1 MSDRISSYGSIVQV
15 GHKQAEGVF
24 EERVTIQEKYDGS
37 QFSFMVDGA
46 GELHCRSKGA
56 VIYVDNPP
64 ALFKPAVESARRAH
78 LGGHLVPGVIYRG
91 EAFMRAKHNVL
102 AYNRMPEGGIVLFD
116 IEVPDSN
123 FVSPE
128 IVAAAATRMGVEPA
142 VTFSPAHIV
151 VNGVEDLRPYLE
163 HESSLGGVQ
172 VEGVVA
178 KNYSRFGVDHKPLM
192 VKLVSEAFKEVHG
205 AEWKKNNPGRRDIV
219 DSIIARYGTNA
230 RWMKAIIHL
239 REQGLITDSPKDIGL
254 LMKEVQQDILRD
266 SGDAIAAELFRHFW
280 KEFISRGVTH
290 HLPNWYREKLAT
302 GADDNMVIPVPGM
315 RTLHI
320 PMEWDEWE
328 ESVIQL
334 SEKEGAA

>member
-1 MSDRISSYGSIVQV
+1 MPDRISSYGSIVQV

-37 QFSFMVDGA
+37 QFSFLEDEA

-78 LGGHLVPGVIYRG
+78 LGGHLVAGFIYRG

-102 AYNRMPEGGIVLFD
+102 AYNRMPEGGLVLFD
-116 IEVPDSN
+116 IELPGMK
-123 FVSPE
+123 FVHPTA
-128 IVAAAATRMGVEPA
+128 VAQIAGHIQVEPA
-142 VTFSPAHIV
+142 VTFEAQAIV
-151 VNGVEDLRPYLE
+151 GGVDDLRPFLA

-178 KNYSRFGVDHKPLM
+178 KNYARFGVDHKPLM

-205 AEWKKNNPGRRDIV
+205 AEWTKNNPGRRDIV

-239 REQGLITDSPKDIGL
+239 REQGLITDSPKDIGR

-266 SGDAIAAELFRHFW
+266 SGEAIAAELFNHFW
-280 KEFISRGVTH
+280 KEFISRGVTQN
-290 HLPNWYREKLAT
+290 LPVWYKTQLIE
-302 GADDNMVIPVPGM
+302 
-315 RTLHI
+315 RTVA
-320 PMEWDEWE
+320 PY
-328 ESVIQL
+328 ESR
-334 SEKEGAA
+334 S